1 MHTVPPA
8 RSIRLVACMLAGA
21 IALSPTA
28 AGAEP
33 IRHRALATPSARTFQ
48 PMPLWTAGPAA
59 AAPRQGILD
68 RLRRLADPNSE
79 DEGWRDIE
87 RYVERYRDRPLVLR
101 PTREH
106 HRRVY
111 LWNDPEGTAY
121 AIHEGDD
128 LFPVTEPTRVRVRD
142 ADPETDH
149 IEIDLE
155 STDGQ
160 RGRVSFYGREPSV
173 AVFRSWMDEIFE
185 TETPERN
192 FTRYFADTVTGVLHA
207 RGSEHRLPEDE
218 REVVEDP
225 HRPGGQPLQALHGL
239 LPAAAAG
246 RGLGLRERPT
256 GEGTRRCPRRVQD
269 LAGPR
274 RPLRAAR
281 TGRGSA
287 GGLAGTTEGVRLR
300 VPSRRTPH
308 GERLRAARRPR
319 LRDQRAYRCDRQRDG
334 AQGDTGPR
342 SWACRVPPQLPG
354 RRRAGSR
361 KRHRGPPRC
370 GVANDRQPENRRDR
384 SRGDDRLHPRP
395 SELRPQPGARSRH
408 VRQRHVRA
416 AEPEHRGGR
425 ERLPDPAGDRGSTWS

>member
-8 RSIRLVACMLAGA
+8 RRIRPVACMLAGA

-28 AGAEP
+28 AGAGP
-33 IRHRALATPSARTFQ
+33 IRHQALETPTARTFQ
-48 PMPLWTAGPAA
+48 PKPLWTAGPAA

-79 DEGWRDIE
+79 DEGWRNIE

-155 STDGQ
+155 STEGR

-225 HRPGGQPLQALHGL
+225 TDPVASRFKRCMVCFQP
-239 LPAAAAG
+239 P
-246 RGLGLRERPT
+246 
-256 GEGTRRCPRRVQD
+256 PRS
-269 LAGPR
+269 
-274 RPLRAAR
+274 R
-281 TGRGSA
+281 TGTTRKTYRRGDSPVSA
-287 GGLAGTTEGVRLR
+287 PSSG
-300 VPSRRTPH
+300 SRRTASPTPCCKNWARKCWRP
-308 GERLRAARRPR
+308 GLRR
-319 LRDQRAYRCDRQRDG
+319 
-334 AQGDTGPR
+334 
-342 SWACRVPPQLPG
+342 
-354 RRRAGSR
+354 
-361 KRHRGPPRC
+361 
-370 GVANDRQPENRRDR
+370 
-384 SRGDDRLHPRP
+384 
-395 SELRPQPGARSRH
+395 
-408 VRQRHVRA
+408 
-416 AEPEHRGGR
+416 
-425 ERLPDPAGDRGSTWS
+425 